1 MINKYLKTI
10 HNKYSTFFKFIF
22 FLRYL
27 FAIFFISSTLLLIIP
42 KFFDYDK
49 KAHIFKDYLL
59 KNYDLKINKF
69 SEINFYILPVPKIE
83 IKNVNSKFNQI
94 SSNIYSNKITLYPK
108 LLNIYNY
115 QNFEIKKLIL
125 SQSDAKLE
133 INNLQFFLK
142 KILRQNKK
150 FNLENFNLVLINEN
164 NLLFNIKDLNYS
176 NFGFN
181 KNTFLGKVF
190 NKKFQSKFN
199 QDLRAIDIKIP
210 GIGLKSDINL
220 NNFKEE
226 SIQGNAK
233 LKLLQTNLKFDFTY
247 FNRRFEIFN
256 SFFRSNN
263 LSLSNKSI
271 ITLNP
276 FFESDSNFIIED
288 INIKLFKKIDLES
301 ILNSKELIKKI
312 NSRNIISFKS
322 KKIANTFVED
332 LNLEIN
338 LAYGRLNY
346 QKVFLISGGTFECKG
361 SINFLEELPLLD
373 FNCFITINEKKKFL
387 KVFSVNHQNGEAFK
401 LNIIGN
407 MSLTNNHIYFKSISS
422 KSYYASKEDLKYFKK
437 QFENILF
444 DENFFKIFNKKK
456 IKKFILEIS

>member
-10 HNKYSTFFKFIF
+10 HNKYSAFFKFIF

-27 FAIFFISSTLLLIIP
+27 FAIFFISSTLFLIIP

-59 KNYDLKINKF
+59 KNYDLKLNKY
-69 SEINFYILPVPKIE
+69 SEIDFYILPIPKIE
-83 IKNVNSKFNQI
+83 IKNVNSKFNKV
-94 SSNIYSNKITLYPK
+94 SSNIYSDKIILYPK

-115 QNFEIKKLIL
+115 KNFEIKKLIL

-133 INNLQFFLK
+133 INDLKLFLK
-142 KILRQNKK
+142 KILTQNKK
-150 FNLENFNLVLINEN
+150 FNLENLNLGLINEN
-164 NLLFNIKDLNYS
+164 NLLLNLKDLNYS

-181 KNTFLGKVF
+181 KNIFFGKIF
-190 NKKFQSKFN
+190 NKKFQSKLN
-199 QDLRAIDIKIP
+199 QDLSAIDIKIP

-220 NNFKEE
+220 NNFKKD

-263 LSLSNKSI
+263 LSFSNKSV
-271 ITLNP
+271 ITINP
-276 FFESDSNFIIED
+276 FFESDSNFTIEN
-288 INIKLFKKIDLES
+288 INFKLLKKFDFENIV
-301 ILNSKELIKKI
+301 NSKEIIKKI
-312 NSRNIISFKS
+312 NSKNKISFKS
-322 KKIANTFVED
+322 KKIANTFIED
-332 LNLEIN
+332 FNLEIN

-346 QKVFLISGGTFECKG
+346 QKKFLISGGIFECKG
-361 SINFLEELPLLD
+361 SINLFEDFPLLD
-373 FNCFITINEKKKFL
+373 FNCFIIINDKKKFL
-387 KVFSVNHQNGEAFK
+387 KVFSVKHQNDEVLE
-401 LNIIGN
+401 LNIVGN
-407 MSLTNNHIYFKSISS
+407 MSLINNHINFKSISS
-422 KSYYASKEDLKYFKK
+422 KSYFASKEDLKYFKN

-444 DENFFKIFNKKK
+444 DEDFLKIFDKKK
-456 IKKFILEIS
+456 IKKFVIEIY

>member
-27 FAIFFISSTLLLIIP
+27 FAIFFISSTLFLIIP

-69 SEINFYILPVPKIE
+69 SEINFYILPVPKIV

-94 SSNIYSNKITLYPK
+94 SSNIYSNKIILYPK

-115 QNFEIKKLIL
+115 QNFEVKKLIL

-133 INNLQFFLK
+133 INNLKFFLK
-142 KILRQNKK
+142 KILKQNKK
-150 FNLENFNLVLINEN
+150 FNLKNLNLGLVNKN
-164 NLLFNIKDLNYS
+164 NLLFNLKDLNYS

-181 KNTFLGKVF
+181 KNIFLGKVF

-199 QDLRAIDIKIP
+199 QDLSTIDIKIP
-210 GIGLKSDINL
+210 EIGLKSDINL
-220 NNFKEE
+220 NNFKED

-247 FNRRFEIFN
+247 LNRRFEIFN

-263 LSLSNKSI
+263 LSFSNKSI
-271 ITLNP
+271 ITFNP
-276 FFESDSNFIIED
+276 FFEYPIQI
-288 INIKLFKKIDLES
+288 LQLKI
-301 ILNSKELIKKI
+301 
-312 NSRNIISFKS
+312 
-322 KKIANTFVED
+322 
-332 LNLEIN
+332 
-338 LAYGRLNY
+338 
-346 QKVFLISGGTFECKG
+346 
-361 SINFLEELPLLD
+361 
-373 FNCFITINEKKKFL
+373 
-387 KVFSVNHQNGEAFK
+387 
-401 LNIIGN
+401 
-407 MSLTNNHIYFKSISS
+407 
-422 KSYYASKEDLKYFKK
+422 
-437 QFENILF
+437 
-444 DENFFKIFNKKK
+444 
-456 IKKFILEIS
+456 

>member
-1 MINKYLKTI
+1 
-10 HNKYSTFFKFIF
+10 
-22 FLRYL
+22 
-27 FAIFFISSTLLLIIP
+27 
-42 KFFDYDK
+42 
-49 KAHIFKDYLL
+49 
-59 KNYDLKINKF
+59 
-69 SEINFYILPVPKIE
+69 
-83 IKNVNSKFNQI
+83 
-94 SSNIYSNKITLYPK
+94 
-108 LLNIYNY
+108 
-115 QNFEIKKLIL
+115 KLIL

-332 LNLEIN
+332 
-338 LAYGRLNY
+338 
-346 QKVFLISGGTFECKG
+346 
-361 SINFLEELPLLD
+361 
-373 FNCFITINEKKKFL
+373 
-387 KVFSVNHQNGEAFK
+387 
-401 LNIIGN
+401 
-407 MSLTNNHIYFKSISS
+407 
-422 KSYYASKEDLKYFKK
+422 
-437 QFENILF
+437 
-444 DENFFKIFNKKK
+444 
-456 IKKFILEIS
+456 